1 VSGAAANLSVDAA
14 LAAARERYARRNP
27 GSRVAYENAVKAFPG
42 GSTRSVLYFDPFP
55 LTMVRGV
62 EAELHDVDGH
72 TYVDFVGEYSAG
84 LLGHSDPAIKAAVI
98 EALRRRP
105 RSGSPRPSRRAFRL
119 WSICAS
125 AIPERRPT

>member
-1 VSGAAANLSVDAA
+1 MSGVGANLSVDAA

-55 LTMVRGV
+55 LTMVRGI
-62 EAELHDVDGH
+62 EAELHDIDGH

-84 LLGHSDPAIKAAVI
+84 LFGHSDPVIKAAVI
-98 EALRRRP
+98 EALET
-105 RSGSPRPSRRAFRL
+105 GTVMASPTPAEVRL
-119 WSICAS
+119 A
-125 AIPERRPT
+125 PLML